1 MKYIYKITGKVS
13 LLFYIFNLY
22 QLWHLCQYGGLRRH
36 IPMLVLGIIGL
47 GGILVLWL
55 ISRMYNQ
62 KVDLGDNKNKK
73 LFYMEMILLI
83 AATLFFGGRIVYSAI
98 PYHGALSWE
107 LDEWMHKKEVELKH
121 NNLFEDGVEGV
132 LMDLDEALELPEE
145 LYIANKFQV
154 SFNGNGTI
162 QSIYTFIYGKNEAG
176 EKKTCLIDYDT
187 DSSNN
192 MTVWIDGNVNGEYDD
207 DMRLSPMI
215 DVLNAA
221 NWINQVKEWT
231 EAFEEQQI
239 YEILYM
245 GRRSFNSEE
254 GLQYISGDADGDG
267 TETGISNFTQLR
279 RGGEIV
285 GFEVS
290 LHIPDLNNVTPVRY
304 IMEPEYVSQQE
315 LDRENT
321 MQQVENAKTTER
333 WTVDQ
338 SDGTVYFFL
347 DEKNGWRLVVMDAA
361 AGSRFYVMEK
371 TKDDGSAWECI
382 NGDPFS
388 GEAGVAEGLI
398 FYDENF
404 GVAGITGASGSSS
417 KLYITQDGGLSFEK
431 IELPMNMVTELP
443 ETAEEYGFSVEDYDY
458 LNIPEKDASVLT
470 ITVTTD
476 AIEYEGI
483 VFQSF
488 DDGVSWEYCGVTSTK
503 N

>member
-1 MKYIYKITGKVS
+1 MDA
-13 LLFYIFNLY
+13 
-22 QLWHLCQYGGLRRH
+22 Q
-36 IPMLVLGIIGL
+36 
-47 GGILVLWL
+47 
-55 ISRMYNQ
+55 
-62 KVDLGDNKNKK
+62 
-73 LFYMEMILLI
+73 
-83 AATLFFGGRIVYSAI
+83 
-98 PYHGALSWE
+98 
-107 LDEWMHKKEVELKH
+107 KEVELKR

-154 SFNGNGTI
+154 SFDGNGTI
-162 QSIYTFIYGKNEAG
+162 QSIYAFIYGKNEAG
-176 EKKTCLIDYDT
+176 EKKTYLIDYDT
-187 DSSNN
+187 DSSKD

-215 DVLNAA
+215 DVLNTA

-231 EAFEEQQI
+231 ETFEEQQI

-254 GLQYISGDADGDG
+254 GLQYIPGDADGDG
-267 TETGISNFTQLR
+267 TETGTSNFTQLR

-315 LDRENT
+315 LNRDNT
-321 MQQVENAKTTER
+321 MQQVENAKATEK

-338 SDGTVYFFL
+338 SDGTMYFFL
-347 DEKNGWRLVVMDAA
+347 DEKNGWRLVITDAA

-371 TKDDGSAWECI
+371 TIDGGTTWECI
-382 NGDPFS
+382 NADPFS
-388 GEAGVAEGLI
+388 GQLGVTEGLI
-398 FYDENF
+398 FFDENF
-404 GVAGITGASGSSS
+404 GVAGLTGASQSYSRLYVTRDGKTFEEM
-417 KLYITQDGGLSFEK
+417 KLPMERVL
-431 IELPMNMVTELP
+431 ELPQIAIDCGF
-443 ETAEEYGFSVEDYDY
+443 TAEDFDY
-458 LNIPEKDASVLT
+458 LNMPEKVDDTLT

-476 AIEYEGI
+476 AAEKDGI
-483 VFQSF
+483 VFQST
-488 DDGVSWEYCGVTSTK
+488 DYGVTWEYKGLVQTE